1 MCAKPCERKTSLN
14 ANWRKHFL
22 QGNGNPEIASL
33 RKGTVTEREEQTEYG
48 RRVERANAFDLQ
60 GFKLKTN

>member
-1 MCAKPCERKTSLN
+1 MLIGENISCKAM
-14 ANWRKHFL
+14 
-22 QGNGNPEIASL
+22 EILKFASL

-60 GFKLKTN
+60 SFKLKTN